1 MNFFAGGSAMTRLQ
15 LSGPNLNFE
24 TQAGQEAFVVG
35 RLSECE
41 CAIQHTTVSR
51 QHAEIFWRPAGW
63 FIRDLGSKHGVLV
76 NGIAVKMTK
85 FKDGDELQLG
95 EVVLTVNL
103 IRESPISSARMQ
115 GVSAEELGEPTPARR
130 VIKIDGMGGSATTI
144 MRDPPT
150 P

>member
-1 MNFFAGGSAMTRLQ
+1 MTRLQ
-15 LSGPNLNFE
+15 FSSPTLHFE

-35 RLSECE
+35 RLPECE
-41 CAIQHTTVSR
+41 FVVQHTTVSR
-51 QHAEIFWRPAGW
+51 QHAEVFWRPAGW
-63 FIRDLGSKHGVLV
+63 FVRDLDSKHGVLV

-85 FKDGDELQLG
+85 LKDGDEVQLG
-95 EVVLTVNL
+95 EVALSVKL

-115 GVSAEELGEPTPARR
+115 GVTVDELNEPAPPRR
-130 VIKIDGMGGSATTI
+130 VIRVAGLGGSATTI

>member
-1 MNFFAGGSAMTRLQ
+1 MTRLQ
-15 LSGPNLNFE
+15 LSGPNFHFE

-35 RLSECE
+35 RLPECE
-41 CAIQHTTVSR
+41 CVVSHTTVSR

-63 FIRDLGSKHGVLV
+63 FVRDLDSKHGVLV

-95 EVVLTVNL
+95 EVVLNVKL
-103 IRESPISSARMQ
+103 IRESPISSARMK
-115 GVSAEELGEPTPARR
+115 GVTEEELAEPPPQRPVIR
-130 VIKIDGMGGSATTI
+130 VAGRGGNATTI
-144 MRDPPT
+144 MRNPPR